1 MWFHTPVAGE
11 HVAEW
16 FSLAGQVAIV
26 TGASRGIGRAVALA
40 FARAGADLVVTARGE
55 EALRAVAEEIRGAGA
70 RAEAVVADASDP
82 SSGPHV
88 VERALAAYGTVDVL
102 VNNVGA
108 APFRAPLHE
117 TRPEG
122 FERYLLANVRAAFSA
137 TRAVGPVLLAKG
149 SGCVLNM
156 ASVAGL
162 AGSPGLSY
170 YAAAKAAL
178 VSLTRT
184 AAAEWAPRGVRVN
197 ALAPGWIATDLNA
210 NLREDPEVERRTLAQ
225 VPMGRWGRAEEV
237 AAAALFLCSPA
248 ASFITGAVLVVDGG
262 QLSLAGPAW

>member
-1 MWFHTPVAGE
+1 LHIGVDRPGLPE
-11 HVAEW
+11 DL
-16 FSLAGQVAIV
+16 SLSGQVAIV
-26 TGASRGIGRAVALA
+26 TGASRGIGRATALA
-40 FARAGADLVVTARGE
+40 LARAGADLVLAARGE
-55 EALRAVAEEIRGAGA
+55 EALRSVAREIEAAGR
-70 RAEAVVADASDP
+70 RAEVVVADAVDP
-82 SSGPHV
+82 AWGRLIV
-88 VERALAAYGTVDVL
+88 DRALAAFGTVDIL
-102 VNNVGA
+102 VNNAGA
-108 APFRAPLHE
+108 APFRAPLHD

-122 FERYLLANVRAAFSA
+122 FERYLLLNVLSAFTA

-149 SGCVLNM
+149 SGCVLNV

-210 NLREDPEVERRTLAQ
+210 HLREDPELERRTLAQ
-225 VPMGRWGRAEEV
+225 VPLGRWGRVEEV

-248 ASFITGAVLVVDGG
+248 ASFITGAVLLVDGG
-262 QLSLAGPAW
+262 QMTLAGPAW